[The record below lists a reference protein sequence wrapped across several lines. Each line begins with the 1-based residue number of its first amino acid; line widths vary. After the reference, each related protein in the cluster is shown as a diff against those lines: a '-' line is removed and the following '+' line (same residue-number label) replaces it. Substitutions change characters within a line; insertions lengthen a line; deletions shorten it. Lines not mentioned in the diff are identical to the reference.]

1 MIERIKEFL
10 KEVRMELKK
19 VVFPTKQELVGAT
32 RVVLVAVFAIALYLW
47 VVDLLL
53 VWGVRFILR

>member
-1 MIERIKEFL
+1 
-10 KEVRMELKK
+10 MELKK